1 MTGRLCSAFAVASLL
16 ACGGKDERA
25 SSRPPAPP
33 AVPPDSLALRLAN
46 GTSIWFT
53 AARSDRDGA
62 GQPCVERVMEIRRD
76 TLRIAV
82 PLLYTAA
89 APEPVDDS
97 TIAADLWLHCR
108 PGDRYL
114 VDLRTGRPRPVAR

>member
-1 MTGRLCSAFAVASLL
+1 VRGRFCSALAVAGLL
-16 ACGGKDERA
+16 ACGGKNERA
-25 SSRPPAPP
+25 SSRPP
-33 AVPPDSLALRLAN
+33 AVPPDSLALRLPD

-53 AARSDRDGA
+53 AARSDRDSA
-62 GQPCVERVMEIRRD
+62 GQTCVERVIEIRRD

-89 APEPVDDS
+89 APSPVDDS
-97 TIAADLWLHCR
+97 TIAAELWLHCR

-114 VDLRTGRPRPVAR
+114 VDLRTGRPRRVAR